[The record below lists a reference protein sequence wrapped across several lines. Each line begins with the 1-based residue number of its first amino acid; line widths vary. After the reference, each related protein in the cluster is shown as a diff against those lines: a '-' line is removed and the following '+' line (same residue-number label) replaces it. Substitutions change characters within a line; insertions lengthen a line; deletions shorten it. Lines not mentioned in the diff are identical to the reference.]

1 MAKIKICGIR
11 RKEDVEYL
19 NELLP
24 DYAGFILSPGF
35 RRTIN
40 RETAKELRSL
50 LSPKIN
56 VVGVFVNDSIENIDF
71 FLKNNIIDTVQ
82 LHGSES
88 PEFCE
93 RINADRIK
101 YFSPKD
107 FQKIGEYDTEYYL
120 FDSGTGTGNT
130 FDWSKIPNTTVPFFL
145 AGGINKTNIADAI
158 AKVNPYCIDLSSAV
172 ETDGKKDYNKIKEI
186 MEIIR

>member
-24 DYAGFILSPGF
+24 DYAGFILSSGF
-35 RRTIN
+35 MRTIN

-56 VVGVFVNDSIENIDF
+56 VVGVFVNDSTENIDF

-88 PEFCE
+88 PEFCK
-93 RINADRIK
+93 RINADVIK

-107 FQKIGEYDTEYYL
+107 FQKIAEYDTEYYL

-130 FDWSKIPNTTVPFFL
+130 FDWSKIPNTTKPFFL
-145 AGGINKTNIADAI
+145 AGGINKNNIGDAI